1 MGCPRCPL
9 YLRDSPKPVTQG
21 AGFGL
26 LLRWIGPG
34 ACAKADLSPVGSR
47 QKVWRLGD
55 ACQSFCLSVQTAAIS
70 NPAPSAATSRA
81 GSLLT
86 NQILQAGRGCWLI
99 DKTHCLQCRRSGAFH
114 RGALAKRAKS
124 VSAVSICLKNQSP
137 MNLSRSAF
145 TRFSLAILSEI
156 VLSPTI
162 NA

>member
-9 YLRDSPKPVTQG
+9 YLRDSPTPVTQG

-34 ACAKADLSPVGSR
+34 ACAKVDLSPVGSR
-47 QKVWRLGD
+47 QKVCRLGD

-70 NPAPSAATSRA
+70 NPAPSAASARA

-86 NQILQAGRGCWLI
+86 GQILQAARDHRLV
-99 DKTHCLQCRRSGAFH
+99 DKTRGLYCRGLGALY
-114 RGALAKRAKS
+114 RVALAKRAKS